1 MMQRWFER
9 IAQKAADPAQAPVLT
24 VAFGDS
30 VTQGV
35 MEHGRLCRAG
45 VYHTRLQR
53 SLEERYGQT
62 TFSTIN
68 AGVSGSSV
76 TQALDRLERD
86 VLRHDPDL
94 VLVAFGLNDCLDGPA
109 GEARFEDSLRYI
121 CRAVQAET
129 EADLVLLTPPLMA
142 RHRHEERIH
151 PAHREVADRIIGAQ
165 NEGFLDRYAEIVRCV
180 ADEEQTVLADVHDA
194 WRSMIAQGRDT
205 DLLLCNG
212 LNHPDEEGHR
222 IISEVIISSLSLQG

>member
-1 MMQRWFER
+1 MMQRWFKR
-9 IAQKAADPAQAPVLT
+9 ITQKADDPAQAPVLT

-35 MEHGRLCRAG
+35 MELGRLCRAG
-45 VYHTRLQR
+45 VYHARLQR
-53 SLEERYGQT
+53 SLEDRYGQT

-68 AGVSGSSV
+68 AGVSGSSA
-76 TQALDRLERD
+76 TQALNRLKRD
-86 VLRHDPDL
+86 VLRHGPDL
-94 VLVAFGLNDCLDGPA
+94 VLVAFGLNDCLDGPT
-109 GEARFEDSLRYI
+109 GEERFEDSLRRI

-151 PAHREVADRIIGAQ
+151 PAHREVVGRIIGAQ
-165 NEGFLDRYAEIVRCV
+165 NAGFLDRYAEIVRHV
-180 ADEEQTVLADVHDA
+180 AHEEQTGLADVHAA
-194 WRSMIAQGRDT
+194 WRTMTEQGRDT

-222 IISEVIISSLSLQG
+222 IISEVVLSSLSL

>member
-1 MMQRWFER
+1 MMQRWYER
-9 IAQKAADPAQAPVLT
+9 IAQKAAAPAQAPVLT

-35 MEHGRLCRAG
+35 MEHGRLCRAE
-45 VYHTRLQR
+45 VYHARLQR
-53 SLEERYGQT
+53 CLEERHGQT

-68 AGVSGSSV
+68 AGVSGSSA

-86 VLRHDPDL
+86 VLRHGPDL

-109 GEARFEDSLRYI
+109 GEGRFEASLRRI
-121 CRAVQAET
+121 CRAVHAET
-129 EADLVLLTPPLMA
+129 EADLILLTPPSMA

-165 NEGFLDRYAEIVRCV
+165 NEGFLDRYAEIVRRV
-180 ADEEQTVLADVHDA
+180 ADEEQTGLADVHAA
-194 WRSMIAQGRDT
+194 WQTMIAQGRDT

-222 IISEVIISSLSLQG
+222 IISEVILSSLSLQG